1 MGIASQFG
9 IVPFDSATLIS
20 VFGDDYKSA
29 KDKVCSLEKKGEI
42 IRIRKNLY
50 VNSSQSTNLEIS
62 KQLLA
67 NHIYGPSYISFQTA
81 LSLYGLIPERVIT
94 TFSATTKRKKE
105 FNTKL
110 GVFRYN
116 TIPKSYFPVGIEQKT
131 IDNTYTFLIASP
143 EKTLC
148 DTILLCKQRIQS
160 KKAMR
165 EYLKEDL
172 RIDFS
177 VLQEVNF
184 DIVNQC
190 IACGY
195 KKMELNFLLT
205 ILQNEYHI

>member
-1 MGIASQFG
+1 MSIASQFG

-20 VFGDDYKSA
+20 VLGNYKSA

-50 VNSSQSTNLEIS
+50 VNSSQSTHIEIS

-81 LSLYGLIPERVIT
+81 LSLYGLIPERVVT
-94 TFSATTKRKKE
+94 TFSASPKRKKE
-105 FNTKL
+105 FKTPFGIFEYKS
-110 GVFRYN
+110 
-116 TIPKSYFPVGIEQKT
+116 IPKNYFSIGITQKT
-131 IDNTYTFLIASP
+131 INNTYTFLIASP

-160 KKAMR
+160 KKAML
-165 EYLKEDL
+165 EYLIEDL

-177 VLQEVNF
+177 AIQKVNF
-184 DIVNQC
+184 DIVNEC

-195 KKMELNFLLT
+195 KKMELTFLLT